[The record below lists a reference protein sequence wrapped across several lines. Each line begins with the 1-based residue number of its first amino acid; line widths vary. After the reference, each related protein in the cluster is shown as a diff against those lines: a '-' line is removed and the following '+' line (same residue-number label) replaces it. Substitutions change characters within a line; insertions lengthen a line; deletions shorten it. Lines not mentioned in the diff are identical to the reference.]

1 MLRFIFITI
10 LLLLSLN
17 FKEYVVYIDFNTVM
31 KRVEINKEKERREKI
46 IHAIISKESEGTD
59 TIVGDMVGQLQIRP
73 VMVREVNNI
82 LGSIKYSLEDRMDK
96 IKSIEMFKIYTNHH
110 TPDWDLELVAR
121 RWNGGFRGEHKTA
134 TINYYKQVKQILE
147 LL

>member
-1 MLRFIFITI
+1 MLRSIFII
-10 LLLLSLN
+10 LLLLLSLTS
-17 FKEYVVYIDFNTVM
+17 KEYVVNVDFNNVL
-31 KRVEINKEKERREKI
+31 KEVEVNKEKERRKKI

-82 LGSIKYSLEDRMDK
+82 LGSTKYSLEDRMDK
-96 IKSIEMFKIYTNHH
+96 VKSIEMFKIYTNHH
-110 TPDWDLELVAR
+110 TPDWNLELVAR
-121 RWNGGFRGEHKTA
+121 RWNGGYRGEHKTA
-134 TINYYKQVKQILE
+134 TINYYKQVKHILE

>member
-10 LLLLSLN
+10 LLSLSLTS
-17 FKEYVVYIDFNTVM
+17 KEYVVYVDFNNVL
-31 KRVEINKEKERREKI
+31 KEIEINKEKERREKI
-46 IHAIISKESEGTD
+46 IHAIIFKESEGLD

-73 VMVREVNNI
+73 IMVREVNRI
-82 LGSIKYSLEDRMDK
+82 LGSVKYSLEDRMDK
-96 IKSIEMFKIYTNHH
+96 VKSIEMFNIYTNHH
-110 TPDWDLELVAR
+110 TPDWNLELVAR

>member
-1 MLRFIFITI
+1 M
-10 LLLLSLN
+10 LLSLTS
-17 FKEYVVYIDFNTVM
+17 KEYVVNVDFNNVL
-31 KRVEINKEKERREKI
+31 KEVEVNKEKERREKI

-59 TIVGDMVGQLQIRP
+59 TIVGDMVGQLQMRP
-73 VMVREVNNI
+73 VMVIEVNNI

-110 TPDWDLELVAR
+110 TPDWNLELVAR
-121 RWNGGFRGEHKTA
+121 RWNGGYRGEYKTA

>member
-1 MLRFIFITI
+1 MLRSIFII
-10 LLLLSLN
+10 LLLLLSLTS
-17 FKEYVVYIDFNTVM
+17 KEYVVNVDFNNVL
-31 KRVEINKEKERREKI
+31 KEVEVNKEKERREKI

-59 TIVGDMVGQLQIRP
+59 TIVGDMVGQLQMRP
-73 VMVREVNNI
+73 VMVIEVNNI

-110 TPDWDLELVAR
+110 TPDWNLELVAR
-121 RWNGGFRGEHKTA
+121 RWNGGYRGEYKTA